1 MSIKVKI
8 TLFLLILFLT
18 VIGNIFFTFQ
28 LEQYSNK
35 KQKWINH
42 THEVIINTEDFLSA
56 MQNLETGQRGYLL
69 TENVNYLEPYHLG
82 LVNARESFNTL
93 YKKTLDNK
101 SQTKRLVSIEILMK
115 SKISEL
121 QETIK
126 LVENGDLLGAI
137 KLVKNDI
144 GKNIMDKIRVI
155 IKDFAYVETILLE
168 KRKGEFLAH
177 RSQLVT
183 LIFVAMTFFIMMAI
197 FTFLFLN
204 KTLFYPMGLLL
215 KNTHKMQKGEKID
228 VRDIT
233 SQDEMGYLLSS
244 FFKMNEKVLL
254 REENLNFIAHHDEL
268 TGLKNRVKVYDYI
281 AKSIEKAK
289 KENTKVSVLFIDLNK
304 FKDINDTLGHEA
316 GDVLLQEIASRFT
329 SAVRST
335 DVVFRIGGDE
345 FLILLENITDLLAV
359 EKVIESILESIKT
372 PVKYKN
378 EKIQISVSIGIA
390 LYPDDA
396 LTSDELI
403 KASDIAMY
411 AAKRDKTLDYKHF
424 EANMLK
430 RSSD

>member
-28 LEQYSNK
+28 LEQISTK
-35 KQKWINH
+35 KQKWIHH
-42 THEVIINTEDFLSA
+42 THQVIITTDDFLSS
-56 MQNLETGQRGYLL
+56 MQDLETGQRGYLL
-69 TENVNYLEPYHLG
+69 TENVNYLEPYYNG
-82 LVNARESFNTL
+82 LIDAKNAFDIL
-93 YKKTLDNK
+93 YAKTLDNK
-101 SQTKRLVSIEILMK
+101 NQTKRLVKIKILMN

-121 QETIK
+121 QETIE
-126 LVENGDLLGAI
+126 LVKNGDLQKAI
-137 KLVKNDI
+137 ILVKNDI
-144 GKNIMDKIRVI
+144 GKNIMDKLRSIV
-155 IKDFAYVETILLE
+155 KDFTYEETLLLE

-177 RSQLVT
+177 KSQVIT

-204 KTLFYPMGLLL
+204 KTLFYPMELLL
-215 KNTHKMQKGEKID
+215 RNTHKMEDGEKID
-228 VRDIT
+228 IKDIT

-244 FFKMNEKVLL
+244 FFQMNEKVVL
-254 REENLNFIAHHDEL
+254 REANLNYIANHDEL
-268 TGLKNRVKVYDYI
+268 TGLKNRVKVYEYI
-281 AKSIEKAK
+281 NKSIEKAK
-289 KENTKVSVLFIDLNK
+289 EENTKVAVLFIDLNK
-304 FKDINDTLGHEA
+304 FKEINDRLGHEA
-316 GDVLLQEIASRFT
+316 GDVLLKEAASRFN
-329 SAVRST
+329 SVVRST
-335 DVVFRIGGDE
+335 DFVFRFGGDE
-345 FLILLENITDLLAV
+345 FLILLANITDLLAV
-359 EKVIESILESIKT
+359 EKIINSILESIKT
-372 PVKYKN
+372 PVKYKD

-390 LYPDDA
+390 LYPEDA